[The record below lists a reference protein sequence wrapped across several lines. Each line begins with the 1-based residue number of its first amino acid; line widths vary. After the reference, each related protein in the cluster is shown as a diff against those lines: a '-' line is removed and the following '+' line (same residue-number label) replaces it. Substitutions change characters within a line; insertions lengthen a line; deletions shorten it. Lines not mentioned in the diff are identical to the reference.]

1 MGEKGAWEV
10 VWREEKKTLALDG
23 ETVLEYQLRWP
34 QVEGGRSGTRRLS
47 RGYEALAD
55 RWRRRWHR
63 EVYCQAC
70 LQLAACRE
78 QARPFAPWQ
87 CGLEGEVTVQEEN
100 CLGLKMQAREERG
113 ADGVCRVCW
122 GDVWKVKEGAPLL
135 LREVLPRK
143 WGWKTALCRQLTEQG
158 EQLQR
163 AGGCFWDSDWQK
175 KLRTYLPAGDYCLYG
190 DRVEFPFPQCTLAPA
205 VEGTPILWVPRP
217 GVEGQG
223 A

>member
-1 MGEKGAWEV
+1 MGERGAWEV

-34 QVEGGRSGTRRLS
+34 QVEGGRSGARRLS

-55 RWRRRWHR
+55 RWRKRWRR
-63 EVYCQAC
+63 EVYCEAC

-78 QARPFAPWQ
+78 QARPFAPWR

-113 ADGVCRVCW
+113 TDGVCRVCW

-163 AGGCFWDSDWQK
+163 AGGCFLDSDWQK
-175 KLRTYLPAGDYCLYG
+175 KLKRHLPAGDYCLYG

-205 VEGTPILWVPRP
+205 VEGTPILWVPRSV
-217 GVEGQG
+217 GEEQG
-223 A
+223 D